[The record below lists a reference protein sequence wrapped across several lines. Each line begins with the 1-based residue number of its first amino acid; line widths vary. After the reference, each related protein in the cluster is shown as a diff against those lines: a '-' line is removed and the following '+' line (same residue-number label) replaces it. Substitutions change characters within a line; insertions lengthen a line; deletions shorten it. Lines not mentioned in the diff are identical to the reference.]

1 MDMVE
6 RCAVLLLYA
15 FFLKRML
22 FSYLETGNVG
32 SLLMLVTESILVGF
46 ILCRRRANNLSLR
59 WMDWF
64 LAFGATALP
73 LLVIPFANGPY
84 SWSSIAVSLTFV
96 GLGIQV
102 LSKLTLGR
110 RFGVVAANRGLCMN
124 GPYKIVR
131 HPIYMGYLFSHIG
144 FLLLNPSLWNLG
156 LYAVVYCLKIP
167 RILAE
172 ERVLG
177 EDTDYQKYKRIV
189 RFRLIP
195 GVF

>member
-1 MDMVE
+1 L
-6 RCAVLLLYA
+6 AL
-15 FFLKRML
+15 FFVAAAQTTFR
-22 FSYLETGNVG
+22 STGSIG
-32 SLLMLVTESILVGF
+32 SWPLVQ
-46 ILCRRRANNLSLR
+46 R
-59 WMDWF
+59 
-64 LAFGATALP
+64 
-73 LLVIPFANGPY
+73 PY
-84 SWSSIAVSLTFV
+84 RYFWSSTAVTLTFV
-96 GLGIQV
+96 GLAIQV
-102 LSKLTLGR
+102 VSKLTLGR

-177 EDTDYQKYKRIV
+177 EDAAYQKYKQVV

-195 GVF
+195 GLF